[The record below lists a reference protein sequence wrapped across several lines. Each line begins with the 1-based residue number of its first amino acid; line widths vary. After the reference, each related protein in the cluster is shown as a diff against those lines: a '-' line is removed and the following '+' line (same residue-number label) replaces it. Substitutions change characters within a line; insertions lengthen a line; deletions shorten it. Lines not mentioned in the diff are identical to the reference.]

1 MQASSYAVADADL
14 PSEMDACKDG
24 SSRGIGTPPTRNV
37 TVVPSPTSGGV
48 VTPSEV
54 ASQCGHDSVCVVPFG
69 ITLRMIVVGGG
80 GGGGVGGGVGVVSA
94 GLNLGALIVRGV
106 VEWYDDAPPESSA
119 QSSSF
124 LCAGY
129 VAVEGQGRFAMDV
142 SRSGGNGKAY
152 VYIKDN
158 GAVHGVLRSRAFGTA
173 ATNPG
178 DYPVIDIRGREMS
191 RTWSLLSR
199 PIVVGDG
206 KMTLMHDANLMGW

>member
-1 MQASSYAVADADL
+1 
-14 PSEMDACKDG
+14 
-24 SSRGIGTPPTRNV
+24 
-37 TVVPSPTSGGV
+37 
-48 VTPSEV
+48 
-54 ASQCGHDSVCVVPFG
+54 
-69 ITLRMIVVGGG
+69 
-80 GGGGVGGGVGVVSA
+80 
-94 GLNLGALIVRGV
+94 
-106 VEWYDDAPPESSA
+106 
-119 QSSSF
+119 
-124 LCAGY
+124 
-129 VAVEGQGRFAMDV
+129 MDV

-206 KMTLMHDANLMGW
+206 KMTLMHHANLMGW